1 MLVPLTF
8 DSLCIESLPISS
20 SGKFLI
26 ILGSQSCL
34 HKVTANTS
42 PLCHCDRWWASHCA
56 LFCPLSRWLSITR
69 YIFRSRIH
77 WLGSKSFD
85 ATVHIRLRCHEP
97 NMFNSI
103 VQLCVFGHAVT
114 QPALLSVYCMSGT
127 AVGSRQHRGE
137 GVWVRWQ
144 ASL

>member
-1 MLVPLTF
+1 
-8 DSLCIESLPISS
+8 
-20 SGKFLI
+20 
-26 ILGSQSCL
+26 
-34 HKVTANTS
+34 
-42 PLCHCDRWWASHCA
+42 
-56 LFCPLSRWLSITR
+56 
-69 YIFRSRIH
+69 
-77 WLGSKSFD
+77 
-85 ATVHIRLRCHEP
+85 
-97 NMFNSI
+97 MFNSI